1 MSLNIYKSS
10 SPSPLKGTTLIVVCL
25 TTLAPTS
32 PSNKS
37 RIPTASRQP
46 WKPSSAR
53 CRSARVFPK
62 SGPHAYFGLEVLDSG
77 RGVPRGWATWD
88 YDASGTVREA
98 WVSVCVLAAEIACH
112 KGSLHIPRSF
122 NIFKRGNADHSTSC
136 AQYRVRNATS
146 SQHL

>member
-1 MSLNIYKSS
+1 MSLNVYKSS
-10 SPSPLKGTTLIVVCL
+10 SPSILKGTTLIVVCL
-25 TTLAPTS
+25 TTITPTS

-37 RIPTASRQP
+37 RIPIASRQP

-62 SGPHAYFGLEVLDSG
+62 SGPRAYFGLEVLDPCG
-77 RGVPRGWATWD
+77 GVSRGWATRD
-88 YDASGTVREA
+88 YDASGTVWEA
-98 WVSVCVLAAEIACH
+98 WVSVCVLAAEIARH
-112 KGSLHIPRSF
+112 KGSLHIPCCF
-122 NIFKRGNADHSTSC
+122 DIFRLSNAAHSTSC